1 MQKNEFEFIVKF
13 QVEKKVPNF
22 FLDSDTFLSNSCH
35 FISTTA
41 ISTKGTRNKFLNP
54 SKTFGSPFRI
64 QLIQILQCTAQAA

>member
-41 ISTKGTRNKFLNP
+41 ISTIEDKEQVSQS
-54 SKTFGSPFRI
+54 SKNFWQPF
-64 QLIQILQCTAQAA
+64 